1 MFVEDIIELV
11 NKFAK
16 FGIKDF
22 RVEFSDNYLHIY
34 TNDNLS
40 IKTRDG
46 STIGPVFTHNDE
58 FITQV
63 YLENHQFLADGKV
76 YHEQYSYDETK
87 EDIRAIVREEIKKF
101 LEESY
106 SGRVILK

>member
-1 MFVEDIIELV
+1 MFIEYIIDLV
-11 NKFAK
+11 NKFVG

-34 TNDNLS
+34 TNDKLT
-40 IKTRDG
+40 IKTRNG
-46 STIGPVFTHNDE
+46 NAIGPVFVHKDE

-76 YHEQYSYDETK
+76 YHEQYSYDEKK

-101 LEESY
+101 LEECY
-106 SGRVILK
+106 SGKV